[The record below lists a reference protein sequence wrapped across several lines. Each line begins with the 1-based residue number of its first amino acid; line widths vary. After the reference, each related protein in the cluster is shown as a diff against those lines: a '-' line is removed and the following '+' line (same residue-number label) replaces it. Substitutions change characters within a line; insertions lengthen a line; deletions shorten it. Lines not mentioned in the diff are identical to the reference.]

1 MTDPTTDLSGPFT
14 DSGTNPPTST
24 PEALSGPPS
33 VPNLPAGLSVEGKAA
48 ASGLGERLLSI
59 PMGRWMRIV
68 RRFDMSQDEILEDTT
83 ALLIVGAN
91 EKVREETG
99 KDDWD
104 RVEAMNLRQINAY
117 LDLGTGDAEAALEL
131 EGGDE
136 GAPKSDGGRGE
147 GTPSAPRDDV
157 SSAGDTPA

>member
-1 MTDPTTDLSGPFT
+1 MTDPTTGLSAPPT
-14 DSGTNPPTST
+14 DSGTNPSTST
-24 PEALSGPPS
+24 PEAVSGPPT
-33 VPNLPAGLSVEGKAA
+33 VPGLPAGLSAEGKAA
-48 ASGLGERLLSI
+48 ASGIGDRLLSI

-83 ALLIVGAN
+83 ALLIVAAN

-117 LDLGTGDAEAALEL
+117 LDLGTDEAEAALEL
-131 EGGDE
+131 EDGVE
-136 GAPKSDGGRGE
+136 GAPKSDDGGGE
-147 GTPSAPRDDV
+147 GAPAAPRDDV
-157 SSAGDTPA
+157 SRPGDTPE